1 MRKHANLDVLS
12 CKHRPLRKGEGGEE
26 ASNPESEHL
35 PAKAHRSP
43 FARKGQTLIAKMKG
57 ESPDARIPCG
67 PVWPSPE
74 RSPMETKNWFTS
86 GAGRSLLLLAS
97 IYLLPVLP
105 IHAASVLLGS
115 GEVSNHLLIL
125 FAPGQ
130 TLQYELR
137 HDGSI
142 LSGQQL
148 LTAVIQA
155 TGGLSVT
162 TSSTD
167 TNRFP
172 IPFSSQLSTW
182 NGKGLFA
189 HFYDYDGSVFINGF
203 ASGVLS
209 AASNGSWTEY
219 FSYQIGGASADFIW
233 APVGASERILSNG
246 SYDAYVLSTYFPSP
260 SLAAWINIHQITD
273 LYGDPDGDGMSNLLE
288 YAIRRNPRL
297 PDAAGAIVAGREQLL
312 GITYLTLTY
321 HRPYDEYAI
330 VPDGAYAEYDGVGYT
345 VETSTDLVVWHSGEN
360 GVKQRVT
367 PDTTG
372 LMATVVA
379 RVPADSSKRFLRLR
393 VNIP

>member
-1 MRKHANLDVLS
+1 
-12 CKHRPLRKGEGGEE
+12 
-26 ASNPESEHL
+26 
-35 PAKAHRSP
+35 
-43 FARKGQTLIAKMKG
+43 MKG

-67 PVWPSPE
+67 HVWLSPE

-86 GAGRSLLLLAS
+86 GARRALLVLVS
-97 IYLLPVLP
+97 IYLLPLLP

-148 LTAVIQA
+148 LAAVIQA

-162 TSSTD
+162 TTSTD
-167 TNRFP
+167 TNGIP

-182 NGKGLFA
+182 NGQGLFA
-189 HFYDYDGSVFINGF
+189 HFYDYGWGIFINGF
-203 ASGVLS
+203 ASGDLS
-209 AASNGSWTEY
+209 AASDGSWSEY
-219 FSYQIGGASADFIW
+219 FSYQIGGASADFIS
-233 APVGASERILSNG
+233 APFGASERILSNG
-246 SYDAYVLSTYFPSP
+246 EYDAYVLSTAFPSP
-260 SLAAWINIHQITD
+260 GLAAWMNTHQITD
-273 LYGDPDGDGMSNLLE
+273 LYGDPDGDGMENLLE
-288 YAIRRNPRL
+288 YAIRRNPRQ

-312 GITYLTLTY
+312 GISYLTLTY
-321 HRPYDEYAI
+321 RRPHDEWAT
-330 VPDGAYAEYDGVGYT
+330 VPDGADAGYDGVGYT
-345 VETSTDLVVWHSGEN
+345 VETSTDLVIWRSGGN
-360 GVKQRVT
+360 YVTQLVT

-372 LMATVVA
+372 PMVTVAA
-379 RVPADSSKRFLRLR
+379 RVPADSSKRFLRLQ

>member
-1 MRKHANLDVLS
+1 
-12 CKHRPLRKGEGGEE
+12 
-26 ASNPESEHL
+26 
-35 PAKAHRSP
+35 
-43 FARKGQTLIAKMKG
+43 
-57 ESPDARIPCG
+57 
-67 PVWPSPE
+67 
-74 RSPMETKNWFTS
+74 METKNWFTS
-86 GAGRSLLLLAS
+86 GAGRSLLLLVS
-97 IYLLPVLP
+97 IYFLPLVP
-105 IHAASVLLGS
+105 IHADSFLFGTGA
-115 GEVSNHLLIL
+115 ESNHLLIL

-142 LSGQQL
+142 NTGEKL
-148 LTAVIQA
+148 LAAVIQA

-167 TNRFP
+167 TNRIP

-203 ASGVLS
+203 ASGVFS

-219 FSYQIGGASADFIW
+219 FSYQIGGASADFIS
-233 APVGASERILSNG
+233 APFGASERILSNG

-260 SLAAWINIHQITD
+260 GLAAWMNIHQITD

-288 YAIRRNPRL
+288 YAIRRNPRQ
-297 PDAAGAIVAGREQLL
+297 PDAAGAIVAGREQIL
-312 GITYLTLTY
+312 GTAYLTLTY
-321 HRPYDEYAI
+321 HLPYDEYAI

-345 VETSTDLVVWHSGEN
+345 VETSTDLVVWQSGEN
-360 GVKQRVT
+360 GVKQIVKR
-367 PDTTG
+367 DTTG
-372 LMATVVA
+372 PMATVVA